1 MNTFSHT
8 VAIAAYAGLL
18 CMTESPARA
27 TEPANVPSFHRLFVV
42 NNTSCQAVIPTKT
55 GLITAP
61 IELRQTDGHWRAVAL
76 LRAPIGTNKNAL
88 LHAGE
93 LWQFIVPGSAKGR
106 PVKARFALGAVDGI
120 IYSQPFEMNV
130 DPLSASQTV
139 DCWLARIRPAK
150 SDHGPVIATA
160 DK

>member
-1 MNTFSHT
+1 MS
-8 VAIAAYAGLL
+8 
-18 CMTESPARA
+18 
-27 TEPANVPSFHRLFVV
+27 VPSFNRVIVV
-42 NNTSCQAVIPTKT
+42 NNTSRQAIIPTKT
-55 GLITAP
+55 RLITAF
-61 IELRQTDGHWRAVAL
+61 IELRQTDGQWRAVAL
-76 LRAPIGTNKNAL
+76 LRAPIGTNKNAV

-93 LWQFIVPGSAKGR
+93 LWQFIVPGPAKGR
-106 PVKARFALGAVDGI
+106 PVKARLALGAVDGT